1 MPLDPKISA
10 IMEVLG
16 TDHGAQL
23 AAMDVTEAVA
33 LIRSGP
39 KPAPANLTY
48 WEDRLLFIDGREVP
62 VRITRPE
69 GDGPFPILMNFHG
82 GGWVTGSVAADD
94 LRCQRLTK
102 LTGCITISVDYR
114 LAPENPF
121 SAGFE
126 DCLGVTLWAFSNALE
141 IDGDPARIA
150 VSGASAGANL
160 AAAVAAQMSEIAFQ
174 LLYYPVIDAT
184 ARGGDPAGGPYY
196 LTRAAMDW
204 YWARYLGDFA
214 DRTDPRVSPNLL
226 PDLALMPPALVIAAQ
241 YDPLAPEARAYCEAL
256 SAAGVPATYVEM
268 PGTIHGF
275 VSFAPDLPQTLE
287 AIEQGA
293 TALRQAFKTSPAL

>member
-1 MPLDPKISA
+1 MPLDPQISA

-16 TDHGAQL
+16 ADHGAQL
-23 AAMDVTEAVA
+23 ASMDVAEAVV

-39 KPAPANLTY
+39 RPEPANLAY
-48 WEDRLLFIDGREVP
+48 WEDRLLFVDGREVP

-82 GGWVTGSVAADD
+82 CGWVTGSVAGDD

-102 LTGCITISVDYR
+102 LAGCVTISVDYR

-121 SAGFE
+121 PAGFE
-126 DCLGVTLWAFSNALE
+126 DCLGATRWALANAAE
-141 IDGDPARIA
+141 MDGDPARVA
-150 VSGASAGANL
+150 VSGASAGANI
-160 AAAVAAQMSEIAFQ
+160 AAAVAAQVNEIAF
-174 LLYYPVIDAT
+174 LLLFYPVIDAT
-184 ARGGDPAGGPYY
+184 ARGGDLPGGPHY

-214 DRTDPRVSPNLL
+214 DRTDPRISPNLL

-241 YDPLAPEARAYCEAL
+241 YDPLAAEARTYCEAL

-287 AIEQGA
+287 AIERGA
-293 TALRQAFKTSPAL
+293 AALRAIFGNPP